1 MINQNMLVVARKY
14 NDIYYAISTDEWK
27 RCKNHYLLM
36 ITDRLDM
43 AKYPMQHL
51 FKKVFTVHTEKG
63 TWGYFKQCMKIK
75 GILSQ
80 IDFSVVTVSNLA
92 LVSNLCVL
100 SSGKTKEAL
109 LLEDGLMN
117 YYQFKPSQRL
127 SKKVLEFVLGVNEE
141 SALKRITKTY
151 LLKPELAQYYYGAPT
166 QLQLDVN
173 TFLKHANIDH
183 RIEGKSIFVG
193 QDLYYNS
200 ELSVQEYS
208 EIVNKVIQDNNID
221 LYIPHTRS
229 VKEEYIKCK
238 TFDLMESQTTLEIY
252 AAIFKLKIYSFSSS
266 VLYTTKIINPEV
278 SAYSVRNKKT
288 DRISDDSII
297 YKYVDKVICVD

>member
-1 MINQNMLVVARKY
+1 MKNQNMLVVARKY

-36 ITDRLDM
+36 ITDRLDK

-51 FKKVFTVHTEKG
+51 FKEVFTIHTEKG
-63 TWGYFKQCMKIK
+63 TWGYFRQCINIK
-75 GILSQ
+75 SILSQ

-100 SSGKTKEAL
+100 SSNKTKEAL

-127 SKKVLEFVLGVNEE
+127 SKKTLEFVLGVNEV
-141 SALKRITKTY
+141 SALKKITKTY

-166 QLQLDVN
+166 QLHLDVN

-193 QDLYYNS
+193 QDLYNVS
-200 ELSVQEYS
+200 DISLDEYCD
-208 EIVNKVIQDNNID
+208 IVNRVVKEHNID

-229 VKEEYIKCK
+229 SLAEHIECK
-238 TFDLMESQTTLEIY
+238 TFDLSESLATLEIY
-252 AAIFKLKIYSFSSS
+252 ASLFPLKIYSFSSS
-266 VLYTTKIINPEV
+266 VLYTTKIINSEV
-278 SAYSVRNKKT
+278 ETYSIRSPRT
-288 DRISDDSII
+288 DLIDDDSII
-297 YKYVDKVICVD
+297 YKYINKKINY